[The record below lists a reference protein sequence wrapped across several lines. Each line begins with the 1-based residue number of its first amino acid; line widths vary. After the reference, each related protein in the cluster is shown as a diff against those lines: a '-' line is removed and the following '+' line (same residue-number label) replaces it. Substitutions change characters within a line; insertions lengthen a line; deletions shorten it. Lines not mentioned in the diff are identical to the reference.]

1 MQSLP
6 ALLLVVA
13 ACGPGARETTDDL
26 PAVDGG
32 LDPDAL
38 ALGCG
43 DSTYL
48 AATAPGADGTWGT
61 SDDVVTTRTDTRYDS
76 AGRLVDERNYGLG
89 PDGAARTAD
98 DELTGWS
105 VRAYDGTTMTIINYN
120 GPGPDDAW
128 LTGDDQVNDAIE
140 VTGFVDQYS
149 GTGVRSSAI
158 GPDGAW
164 FTADDQR
171 SHRFALAPTA
181 SGFVEAWYLAGPDG
195 EPGTADDEP
204 EIRVTGTRDAQE
216 VLDLSYAMPGGDGA
230 WDTADDVVPFHGTVT
245 CGADAAVFAS
255 ARGADGTWGT
265 SDDVVVTY
273 SWVVDGQPCSDRC
286 VNVID

>member
-61 SDDVVTTRTDTRYDS
+61 SDDVV
-76 AGRLVDERNYGLG
+76 
-89 PDGAARTAD
+89 
-98 DELTGWS
+98 
-105 VRAYDGTTMTIINYN
+105 
-120 GPGPDDAW
+120 
-128 LTGDDQVNDAIE
+128 
-140 VTGFVDQYS
+140 
-149 GTGVRSSAI
+149 
-158 GPDGAW
+158 
-164 FTADDQR
+164 
-171 SHRFALAPTA
+171 
-181 SGFVEAWYLAGPDG
+181 
-195 EPGTADDEP
+195 
-204 EIRVTGTRDAQE
+204 
-216 VLDLSYAMPGGDGA
+216 
-230 WDTADDVVPFHGTVT
+230 
-245 CGADAAVFAS
+245 
-255 ARGADGTWGT
+255 
-265 SDDVVVTY
+265 VTY